1 LARKPQV
8 DHVNHAPQR
17 ARCQR
22 DTQRPSRNTR
32 LDGRTRRRPSS
43 RDNYGRN
50 RKGFET
56 KKDTGPLTRTDIEKI
71 VNEARNGKGKRG
83 WEPWMYVAL
92 GGGLAFGSNVFVEL
106 VRVVAG

>member
-1 LARKPQV
+1 MSTMRRSEQDVKEIRNDLREIRGWMVEHGGDPPAEIITGAIEK
-8 DHVNHAPQR
+8 ALKQR
-17 ARCQR
+17 
-22 DTQRPSRNTR
+22 
-32 LDGRTRRRPSS
+32 
-43 RDNYGRN
+43 
-50 RKGFET
+50 
-56 KKDTGPLTRTDIEKI
+56 KDTGPLTRTDIEKI